1 MNKSSDDLFE
11 SLLAIAAVVGLVIA
25 AFWLLKQLFSN
36 SDSSPDLQLAVWEKD
51 RQIEQLTG
59 ENKQLASLNAELTE
73 ENAYLRKLLYWWSLA
88 KDFCA
93 RLAAR
98 LLAECVKMLVGL
110 ALKFATA

>member
-11 SLLAIAAVVGLVIA
+11 SLLAIAALVGIVIA

-36 SDSSPDLQLAVWEKD
+36 SDTSPDLQLAVWEKD

-59 ENKQLASLNAELTE
+59 ENEQLVSLNFELME
-73 ENAYLRKLLYWWSLA
+73 ENAYLRKLLHWWSLA

-93 RLAAR
+93 RLVAR
-98 LLAECVKMLVGL
+98 LLVECVKTTVGL
-110 ALKFATA
+110 VLKFA